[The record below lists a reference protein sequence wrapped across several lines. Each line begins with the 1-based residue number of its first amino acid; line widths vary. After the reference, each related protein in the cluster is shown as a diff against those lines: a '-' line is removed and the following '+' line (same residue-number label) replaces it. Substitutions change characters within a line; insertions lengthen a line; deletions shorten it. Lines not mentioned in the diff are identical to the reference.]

1 MNLLKSISV
10 YTLTNII
17 NSGISFFLLPVF
29 THYLNPTDYGNL
41 SLITVLTSLFLPVIH
56 LSVHGA
62 IQVEYF
68 KLSYEKFGQFLSTAL
83 SNVVFSFLIVLSMLL
98 LGGHY
103 LAEWLNF
110 SHFWLL
116 MVPVIALVQIIP
128 QVIQSFF
135 QIRKEAFNYSVYTLS
150 LAIVNI
156 SLGLILVVVLKM
168 SWEGRVIS
176 RLLTFL
182 IFTVVG
188 LYVLY
193 RKSLLRINLDKGF
206 RRSALNF
213 GIPLIPH
220 LIGSIIVD
228 ASDRLFINHMVNVEE
243 LGIYNVGYQVGM
255 LIAILQH
262 SFSLAYTPVLL
273 ENLNVGKTENKLK
286 IVRISYIL
294 IGALFFFLLILDLLS
309 PLFFDL
315 FIDEA
320 FAKGIDFVFWV
331 GLGYVFLGMY
341 KLVTGFIF
349 YLKKTKILA
358 YISIFNIV
366 ANLIFNYFF
375 ILHFGS
381 IGAAYA
387 TCLSFFLL
395 FLIVAII
402 SYRLY
407 PMPWFSFKKIFDFSP
422 KK

>member
-41 SLITVLTSLFLPVIH
+41 SLITVLTSLLLPVIH

-103 LAEWLNF
+103 LAELLNF

-116 MVPVIALVQIIP
+116 MVPVVALVQIIP

-156 SLGLILVVVLKM
+156 SLGLILVIVLKM

-255 LIAILQH
+255 LISILQH

-273 ENLNVGKTENKLK
+273 ENLDVGKTENKLK